1 MEDQIKASLITLHK
15 VAGFTASTRIDTTAG
30 DCDQF
35 VETFMSKVLRALPVV
50 GDNRTKAKEMLIAK
64 YKAVKEHTTYI
75 MQSRSDVLEAYL
87 PQIRKQLEA
96 SKEGLTLYRSNPIH
110 TGDPKITSTV
120 DHLLE
125 EEIPG
130 QLSAIDRFLAEK
142 SQVA

>member
-15 VAGFTASTRIDTTAG
+15 ISGFTSATRIDTTAG

-35 VETFMSKVLRALPVV
+35 VETLMSRIYRALPFL
-50 GDNRTKAKEMLIAK
+50 GDNRTKAKDMLIAK
-64 YKAVKEHTTYI
+64 YKTVKEHTRYI
-75 MQSRSDVLEAYL
+75 MQSRDAALEAYL

-96 SKEGLTLYRSNPIH
+96 SREGLTLYRSNPVH

-130 QLSAIDRFLAEK
+130 QLAAIDSF
-142 SQVA
+142 VGV